1 MTRSVLPQ
9 PETQAAHAAHT
20 TPKPINLGGKLA
32 GLSLRRQVFVLAVWP
47 FFQQLLN
54 WLVSA
59 VDTAVAG
66 RLSVEAT
73 NAIGVAAYIG
83 WLLGLLTMAVGSGGM
98 ALIARA
104 VGGRHRGLANA
115 GLAQALLIA
124 VVWGVLV
131 GAVIYGLA
139 GVIGRAA
146 GLGEESLG
154 LAVTYLRIVA
164 VATPMAGILFVGSM
178 SLSGAGDTRSP
189 FWIMLA
195 VNAVNIGLTLGLVA
209 RGFGVAGIATGTA
222 VAWCVGAA
230 ITLALLVR
238 PGGVLRLHR
247 HRLRPHKHTI
257 QRIVRVAAPN
267 FVDRFGHWLGNF
279 AVLMIVGYIAVNNLG
294 GDGSALQGAHIVA
307 IRIEAISFLPGM
319 AFGIAAATLA
329 GQYLGAGSEVLAR
342 RAVIYCWVV
351 GTTLMT
357 AVGVTFVLLPEA
369 WTRLM
374 TDQPEL
380 LSLSPELVRICGFV
394 QIGFGSYL
402 ILSEAM
408 RGAGDTRWPMILS
421 NVSTWLVRLP
431 AVYVLGVVFELGLV
445 GAWYALCGELLI
457 RGVLFTARFLHG
469 GWLKV
474 RV

>member
-1 MTRSVLPQ
+1 MNPPAR
-9 PETQAAHAAHT
+9 T
-20 TPKPINLGGKLA
+20 TPESSTNETESPPVTLGGKLA
-32 GLSLRRQVFVLAVWP
+32 GLSLRRQVFALAVWP

-124 VVWGVLV
+124 VVWGVVV
-131 GAVIYGLA
+131 GAIVYSLA

-146 GLGEESLG
+146 GLQEESLG
-154 LAVTYLRIVA
+154 LAVTYLRIIA

-189 FWIMLA
+189 FWIMLG
-195 VNAVNIGLTLGLVA
+195 VNAVNITLTLWLVA

-230 ITLALLVR
+230 LTLMLLVR
-238 PGGVLRLHR
+238 PGGPIRLHR

-257 QRIVRVAAPN
+257 QRIIRVALPN

-279 AVLMIVGYIAVNNLG
+279 AVLMIVGFIAVNDLG
-294 GDGSALQGAHIVA
+294 GEGGALQGAHIVA

-342 RAVIYCWVV
+342 RAVVYCWFV
-351 GTTLMT
+351 GTGLMT
-357 AVGVTFVLLPEA
+357 TVGLTFVLFPVA

-380 LSLSPELVRICGFV
+380 LSISPDLVRICGFV

-421 NVSTWLVRLP
+421 NVSTWLIRLP
-431 AVYVLGVVFELGLV
+431 AVFVLGVVFELGIV
-445 GAWYALCGELLI
+445 GVWYALCSELLI
-457 RGVLFTARFLHG
+457 RGCLFTARFLHG